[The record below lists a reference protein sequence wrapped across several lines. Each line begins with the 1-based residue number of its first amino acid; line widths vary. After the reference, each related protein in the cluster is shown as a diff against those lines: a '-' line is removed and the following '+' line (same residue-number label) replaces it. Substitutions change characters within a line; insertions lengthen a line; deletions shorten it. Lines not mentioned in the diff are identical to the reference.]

1 MCLRRGSRCTVCMF
15 ECKHTGSDWSERS
28 FTSRVNGR
36 LAVSKE
42 NRGGGVKG
50 NSKATWKD
58 SGMKQVCSHH

>member
-1 MCLRRGSRCTVCMF
+1 MCLRRGSRCTVGMF

-42 NRGGGVKG
+42 NRGEGVKG
-50 NSKATWKD
+50 IQRPLGKTQ
-58 SGMKQVCSHH
+58 G